1 MRGRIRSLLKGD
13 RAKVLYMSGRSLLRE
28 TGEPGRI
35 RMCSVQGP
43 VRGMLKMKIN
53 KRYSGLILFLAFFL
67 AFRPAPALCVQ
78 AAETVRRTEQRTE
91 QRAEASQLESPVL
104 PVLPVL
110 PVSEERLVS
119 AGNTKTE
126 ALRDLPERGDRILP
140 AGHDDSDGKEAS
152 GKTSKNKFELPQFIK
167 DYHFDAETEK
177 KRLAEAISK
186 LDELGFS
193 PEKLAERFW
202 SIISRKENREKIGKA
217 AEDLKENT
225 GKLIEKAS
233 GAGAGSESGKE
244 DSGKAQSQKGTP
256 ADDKSQSGEPGKDGS
271 GKDGSGDSQSGKDS
285 SVQIKKSED
294 IPLYE
299 KAAGGVDRVKEKV
312 REEASKKVEEAID
325 QAAEAAGDYAVKE
338 INEAAEKVKEEVR

>member
-13 RAKVLYMSGRSLLRE
+13 RAKFLYMSGRSLLRE

-43 VRGMLKMKIN
+43 VRGMLKMKKN

-78 AAETVRRTEQRTE
+78 AAETVRRTGQRTE
-91 QRAEASQLESPVL
+91 QRAEASQLESPVS
-104 PVLPVL
+104 PVLHVL

-119 AGNTKTE
+119 AGNTKAE

-233 GAGAGSESGKE
+233 GAGTGSESGKE

-256 ADDKSQSGEPGKDGS
+256 ADDKSQSGEP